1 MLFPK
6 TASKNVKK
14 SGSPVKKSF
23 RACPIKKFSLIQVK
37 KFNSM
42 FKVSYST
49 STINSFG
56 GINFADSLIGNA
68 SVYKTIDQ
76 MLGNRDVK
84 AQYTY
89 SDLFRSY
96 FLLTLCGGECAEDIT
111 EHLRRELSRVKGFD
125 VCSADTLLRM
135 QKELATEKE
144 TIVSETDIEHDFNI
158 NLPMNRLMIKLL
170 VQTGVLSPEQKD
182 YIFDYDN
189 QFIPAEKYD
198 SKRSYKH
205 AEGYF
210 PGIASINSYP
220 VYIENRNG
228 NSNVKYKQAE
238 TLKRAYGVL
247 AEFGIKVKHSRMD
260 CGSFDKTVIPVVEA
274 NSTYFYIRAQRCEN
288 LYDQIGEISRWE
300 TVTIGMKDYEVAS
313 IEYAPFG
320 GEKTY
325 RYVIAREKN
334 SDGQGNLFTG
344 DDFTYRAIM
353 TNNEE
358 MSDKEVVEFYNDRG
372 ESERLFDEMNN
383 DFLWKKMPFSF
394 LHENTVFLVMMAICR
409 NLYHFLIEFISRK
422 LDFIKPNF
430 RLKKFIFRFMVVP
443 SKWIKQ
449 GRGYVLKLFTTKKY
463 HLVFE

>member
-1 MLFPK
+1 M
-6 TASKNVKK
+6 
-14 SGSPVKKSF
+14 
-23 RACPIKKFSLIQVK
+23 
-37 KFNSM
+37 
-42 FKVSYST
+42 
-49 STINSFG
+49 
-56 GINFADSLIGNA
+56 
-68 SVYKTIDQ
+68 
-76 MLGNRDVK
+76 
-84 AQYTY
+84 
-89 SDLFRSY
+89 
-96 FLLTLCGGECAEDIT
+96 
-111 EHLRRELSRVKGFD
+111 
-125 VCSADTLLRM
+125 
-135 QKELATEKE
+135 
-144 TIVSETDIEHDFNI
+144 
-158 NLPMNRLMIKLL
+158 
-170 VQTGVLSPEQKD
+170 
-182 YIFDYDN
+182 
-189 QFIPAEKYD
+189 
-198 SKRSYKH
+198 
-205 AEGYF
+205 
-210 PGIASINSYP
+210 
-220 VYIENRNG
+220 
-228 NSNVKYKQAE
+228 
-238 TLKRAYGVL
+238 